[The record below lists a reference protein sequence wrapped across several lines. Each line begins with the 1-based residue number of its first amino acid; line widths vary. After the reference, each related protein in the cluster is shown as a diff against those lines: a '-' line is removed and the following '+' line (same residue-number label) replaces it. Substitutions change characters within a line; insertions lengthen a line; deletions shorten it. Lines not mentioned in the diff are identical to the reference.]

1 MNDYTHITQSW
12 ITRVIF
18 GITVCVIGIV
28 LDVTFLNI
36 DWQPMTLIMLIAGMI
51 ASEEIRGGSYRTLGF
66 TFDSFM
72 FRETLIGSLMG
83 ILPIFIL
90 IIVYFMNDW
99 IDMQHN
105 NQFELSAILTII
117 SFAIIE
123 EMIFR
128 GIIFQALVERFGMIK
143 VSLLSAMLFS
153 MAHLANPNYEP
164 IPMLNTFLASLVFS
178 YAWYHTRGLWLPIL
192 LHVSWNLML
201 YLMGL
206 TLSGMTLQNGLFS
219 ITLALDIPMPWLH
232 SEYGVEGTVFCMFTL
247 LLFFPI
253 IHMLPQSPYRMANLF
268 RLNYA
273 IQKAINEG
281 ESHED

>member
-28 LDVTFLNI
+28 LDVTFLYS

-51 ASEEIRGGSYRTLGF
+51 ASEELRDGSYKTLGF
-66 TFDSFM
+66 SFDSYMLKESLFG
-72 FRETLIGSLMG
+72 LLMG
-83 ILPIFIL
+83 IMPIIL
-90 IIVYFMNDW
+90 LISFFAMNAW
-99 IDMQHN
+99 IAFEWN
-105 NQFELSAILTII
+105 EQFEIIALLPII

-164 IPMLNTFLASLVFS
+164 ISMLNTFLASLVFS

-201 YLMGL
+201 YVMGL

-219 ITLALDIPMPWLH
+219 TTLSLDIPMPWLH

-253 IHMLPQSPYRMANLF
+253 IHMLPQSPYRMASLF

-273 IQKAINEG
+273 IQKAIDEG